1 MRTGTRP
8 QSTQSEACSGT
19 SECHKATQNTHTPF
33 LIHAQGNLRKMI
45 LKRSSM
51 FENMG
56 DAFFRICSILSL
68 CNQNGMVFTP
78 EKFQFA
84 SRSVEFAG
92 FQITKKGIQPTGK
105 YITAIKKFPTPTNI
119 SLFGLIDQVAYSYMK
134 TDHMAPF
141 CHLLSQSTTFEWN
154 EDLNTA
160 FKRSWEKIVEL
171 IEDGVAALD
180 MNLVTCFSRD
190 YRKEGMGW
198 ILQQRSASALSLSLH
213 VVRRAGDWCW
223 QVATSVTRP
232 RKTIHR
238 LRVRPPQ
245 WPGACR
251 TQSTRQWDA
260 RTCTWPLTTPP

>member
-1 MRTGTRP
+1 MCRKC
-8 QSTQSEACSGT
+8 SEFCIKNRRLASLTVRNSENMFRISG
-19 SECHKATQNTHTPF
+19 SGAENVQNYAPKIDGWR
-33 LIHAQGNLRKMI
+33 LC
-45 LKRSSM
+45 
-51 FENMG
+51 MG

-68 CNQNGMVFTP
+68 CNQKGMVFTP

-134 TDHMAPF
+134 TDHMARF

-171 IEDGVAALD
+171 IE
-180 MNLVTCFSRD
+180 
-190 YRKEGMGW
+190 
-198 ILQQRSASALSLSLH
+198 
-213 VVRRAGDWCW
+213 VVW
-223 QVATSVTRP
+223 QPWT
-232 RKTIHR
+232 
-238 LRVRPPQ
+238 
-245 WPGACR
+245 
-251 TQSTRQWDA
+251 
-260 RTCTWPLTTPP
+260 